1 MNVSSKWKTELQ
13 TTKKK
18 KNRWHSSSSDSTVFG
33 LAASW
38 KKLTA
43 DSLVFYTNV
52 DNVMK
57 YYINPA
63 PAD

>member
-1 MNVSSKWKTELQ
+1 MLAQNEKQNGKLLKKT
-13 TTKKK
+13 
-18 KNRWHSSSSDSTVFG
+18 RWHSSSSDSTVFG
-33 LAASW
+33 LATSW
-38 KKLTA
+38 KKLIA

-52 DNVMK
+52 DNIMK